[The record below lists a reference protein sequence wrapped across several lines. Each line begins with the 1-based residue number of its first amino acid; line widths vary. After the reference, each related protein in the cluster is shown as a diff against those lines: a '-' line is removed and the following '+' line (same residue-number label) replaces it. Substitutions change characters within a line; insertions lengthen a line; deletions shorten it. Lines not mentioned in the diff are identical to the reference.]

1 MLFLWKIVRK
11 CSCSWYAW
19 PKIIEQQGIK
29 PCSLGSRIQDVEAF
43 WYKTEIKIIYFVPL
57 CLNVLIVSDCM
68 IYPDPKFLIF
78 KKISKI
84 EYQKFRVRVN
94 HTITHNQRNQTQL
107 HKVNDFDF
115 CFVSKCIHI
124 SNFRTK
130 TTGLDIYFSYK
141 TKTVTYYTIKVR
153 MYHNVA
159 SSI

>member
-68 IYPDPKFLIF
+68 VYPDPKFLIF

-94 HTITHNQRNQTQL
+94 HTIGHNENSKKTTSFIFWGCRL
-107 HKVNDFDF
+107 IFF
-115 CFVSKCIHI
+115 CFETFPEMSLTFVK
-124 SNFRTK
+124 
-130 TTGLDIYFSYK
+130 
-141 TKTVTYYTIKVR
+141 
-153 MYHNVA
+153 
-159 SSI
+159 